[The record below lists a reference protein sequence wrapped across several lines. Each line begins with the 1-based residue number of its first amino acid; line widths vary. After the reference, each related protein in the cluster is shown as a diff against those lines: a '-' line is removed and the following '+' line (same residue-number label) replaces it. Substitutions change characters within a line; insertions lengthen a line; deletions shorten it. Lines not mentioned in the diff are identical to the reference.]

1 MQEAAGI
8 ANARAVTSKPNT
20 STGDGRATRVRE
32 AEILAASIRAKRR
45 QEHEQSHEGKKKE
58 DTAIARPAMC

>member
-20 STGDGRATRVRE
+20 STGDGRETRVRE
-32 AEILAASIRAKRR
+32 AEIFGSI
-45 QEHEQSHEGKKKE
+45 
-58 DTAIARPAMC
+58 D